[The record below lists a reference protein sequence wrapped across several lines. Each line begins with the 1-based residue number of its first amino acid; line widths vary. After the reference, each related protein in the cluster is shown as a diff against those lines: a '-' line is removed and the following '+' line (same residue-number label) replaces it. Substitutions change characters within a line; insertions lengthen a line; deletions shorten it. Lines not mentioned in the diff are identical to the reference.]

1 MDKAPGH
8 VKIIWILYLVNFVI
22 PFTALIGVV
31 LAYIWRGEDGAHPM
45 ASHFAKQIQV
55 FWYALIG
62 AVVGTVLL
70 IVLIGWFVLIAVA
83 IYFAVMSILG
93 LVKALDDK
101 PWG

>member
-8 VKIIWILYLVNFVI
+8 VKIIWILFLVNFVI
-22 PFTALIGVV
+22 PFTAIIGVV
-31 LAYIWRGEDGAHPM
+31 LAYVWRGEDSAHPM

-55 FWYALIG
+55 FWYSLIG
-62 AVVGTVLL
+62 VVVGTVLM

-101 PWG
+101 PWE